1 LEFRIL
7 GTDSRRINMSAT
19 LRLPPSGRDF
29 FVYERIVVDL
39 VSTRQ
44 VAEEADISQT
54 RVRQIVRRVIEWLGE
69 TLPEETELSQA
80 KQLRV
85 GRQIAADRLEAH
97 YREAARKW
105 RSTEQPK
112 FAGLAIRILAAQV
125 RLPVVA
131 GKYEALMADVLE
143 GPLPEEQEP
152 LTKSKT
158 AERRR
163 SKVESRE
170 QLTKGSTFDP
180 APFVPP
186 EADCSAIAAEATSES
201 AAAAFT
207 SAVASSAEPTCDE
220 LTAEAR
226 AARAA
231 FFAPAQSAH
240 RDDAE
245 APSTLKITPEELG
258 LSTRRPLTRKERRR
272 RQRAL
277 AAK

>member
-1 LEFRIL
+1 
-7 GTDSRRINMSAT
+7 MSAT

-29 FVYERIVVDL
+29 FVYERVVL
-39 VSTRQ
+39 ELASTRQ
-44 VAEEADISQT
+44 AAAEADISQT

-152 LTKSKT
+152 ATKSKA

-170 QLTKGSTFDP
+170 QLTS
-180 APFVPP
+180 
-186 EADCSAIAAEATSES
+186 
-201 AAAAFT
+201 
-207 SAVASSAEPTCDE
+207 
-220 LTAEAR
+220 
-226 AARAA
+226 
-231 FFAPAQSAH
+231 
-240 RDDAE
+240 
-245 APSTLKITPEELG
+245 
-258 LSTRRPLTRKERRR
+258 
-272 RQRAL
+272 
-277 AAK
+277 

>member
-1 LEFRIL
+1 
-7 GTDSRRINMSAT
+7 MSAT

-29 FVYERIVVDL
+29 FVYERVVL
-39 VSTRQ
+39 ELASTRQ
-44 VAEEADISQT
+44 AAAEADISQT

-112 FAGLAIRILAAQV
+112 FAGLAIRIIAAQV

-152 LTKSKT
+152 ATKSKA

-180 APFVPP
+180 TPSAPPVK
-186 EADCSAIAAEATSES
+186 DCSVHATNS
-201 AAAAFT
+201 AAAAESAAST
-207 SAVASSAEPTCDE
+207 SDATPSATPTCDA
-220 LTAEAR
+220 LSAEAR

-231 FFAPAQSAH
+231 FFAPAQSLAC
-240 RDDAE
+240 DEAE
-245 APSTLKITPEELG
+245 ATPTLKITPEEIG

>member
-1 LEFRIL
+1 
-7 GTDSRRINMSAT
+7 MSVA

-29 FVYERIVVDL
+29 FVYERVVL
-39 VSTRQ
+39 ELKSTRQ
-44 VAEEADISQT
+44 AAEEAEISQT

-105 RSTEQPK
+105 RSTEQPR
-112 FAGLAIRILAAQV
+112 FAGLAIRIIAAQV

-131 GKYEALMADVLE
+131 GKYEALMADALE
-143 GPLPEEQEP
+143 GPLPEE
-152 LTKSKT
+152 
-158 AERRR
+158 
-163 SKVESRE
+163 ESRSPTPSGTRSAKSAASRGTAAAKLAE
-170 QLTKGSTFDP
+170 PVS
-180 APFVPP
+180 PP
-186 EADCSAIAAEATSES
+186 EADCSAPAAETASEPESMTAIS
-201 AAAAFT
+201 AAAP
-207 SAVASSAEPTCDE
+207 SAEMTSDD
-220 LTAEAR
+220 LDAEAR

-231 FFAPAQSAH
+231 FFNPAHPVDSQRNSSPLS
-240 RDDAE
+240 E
-245 APSTLKITPEELG
+245 PITAKGLG
-258 LSTRRPLTRKERRR
+258 LIPRRPLSRKERRR